1 MNDEFNWRIGE
12 DLSTKRSGG
21 VNDPRVVIKDILD
34 LDGYVTTVGSRLIAS
49 RNLVATSDAASLEMM
64 VDRGVTIVGK
74 SNLVE
79 LAFGTQGI
87 NPWFGTP
94 RNPIDPAIIP
104 GGSSSG
110 SAVAAAIGACDFAIG
125 TDSGGSIRIPAACCG
140 IYGLKTTWGR
150 ISTKGCY
157 PLAPSLDSIG
167 PLAASID
174 LLETAFSYLAGEVI
188 DVSLDESQ
196 VKVCVLGDFLTPVSA
211 IMLATVLN
219 GAGVKY
225 EIVQG
230 GDRSN
235 VHSSASELLSAEALY
250 VNEGLLKEDHRLDP
264 AVRRRLIDVRDHEA
278 SITDALEVRHHF
290 THFLDSIFDEFNFIV
305 VPTLNDRVPTIRRAY
320 DKPLNL
326 NTLPFNFAMLPA
338 ISVPVSREVDDE
350 IWSEINR
357 ATDDREIDFEQL
369 GGRERWRTPFSMQI
383 IAPFGKEEALIAYA
397 KALAGRNIL
406 K

>member
-1 MNDEFNWRIGE
+1 MSDEFNWRIGE

-21 VNDPRVVIKDILD
+21 VSDPRVVIKDILD
-34 LDGYVTTVGSRLIAS
+34 LEGCVTTVGSRLIAS
-49 RNLVATSDAASLEMM
+49 RNVMATSDAASLEMM

-94 RNPIDPAIIP
+94 SNPIDPTLIP

-125 TDSGGSIRIPAACCG
+125 TDTGGSIRIPAACCG

-157 PLAPSLDSIG
+157 PLAPSLDSVG

-174 LLETAFSYLAGEVI
+174 LLESAFSYLAGEVV

-196 VKVCVLGDFLTPVSA
+196 IKLCVLGDFLTPVSA
-211 IMLATVLN
+211 IMLTAVLDS
-219 GAGVKY
+219 AGVKY

-230 GDRSN
+230 GDRSS
-235 VHSSASELLSAEALY
+235 VHRSASDLLAAEALSI
-250 VNEGLLKEDHRLDP
+250 NEGLLKEAHRLDP
-264 AVRRRLIDVRDHEA
+264 AVRRRLIDVLDHES
-278 SITDALEVRHHF
+278 SISDALEVRHHF
-290 THFLDSIFDEFNFIV
+290 SHFLDSIFDEFNFIV
-305 VPTLNDRVPTIRRAY
+305 VPTLNDRVPTIKRAY

-338 ISVPVSREVDDE
+338 ISVPVSREVDDK

-357 ATDDREIDFEQL
+357 ATDDNEINFEQL
-369 GGRERWRTPFSMQI
+369 GGRERWETPFSMQI
-383 IAPFGKEEALIAYA
+383 VAPLGKEEALIAYA
-397 KALAGRNIL
+397 KALASHDIL